1 MRQLAARALAWVTS
15 PALAIEVAIVGHKA
29 IILAWGDWLVALA
42 VSLRDPVVTI
52 FLPITAASIT
62 WAVRKVYPSAAVFL
76 SQRRGEMR
84 LERAVSY
91 RRKAVNGA
99 ARGKTLLVNVAV
111 PVIAKGT
118 QYVIDTAPPAVIKA
132 AGGADGIAARI
143 FRRLDLDDH
152 ASEATELVPAQEQVG
167 AGAVDADEL
176 HRTDKM
182 TE

>member
-99 ARGKTLLVNVAV
+99 AD
-111 PVIAKGT
+111 VIF
-118 QYVIDTAPPAVIKA
+118 P
-132 AGGADGIAARI
+132 
-143 FRRLDLDDH
+143 
-152 ASEATELVPAQEQVG
+152 
-167 AGAVDADEL
+167 
-176 HRTDKM
+176 
-182 TE
+182 